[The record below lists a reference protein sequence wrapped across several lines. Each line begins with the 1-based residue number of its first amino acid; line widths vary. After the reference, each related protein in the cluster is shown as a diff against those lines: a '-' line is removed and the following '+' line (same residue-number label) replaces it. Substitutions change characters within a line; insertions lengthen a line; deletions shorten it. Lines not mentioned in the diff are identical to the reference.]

1 MFEKLVNYQIEIFG
15 VGLKKLAADGCS
27 PRVRLGIS

>member
-1 MFEKLVNYQIEIFG
+1 MFEKLVYQIEIFG
-15 VGLKKLAADGCS
+15 VGLKKLAADGCL